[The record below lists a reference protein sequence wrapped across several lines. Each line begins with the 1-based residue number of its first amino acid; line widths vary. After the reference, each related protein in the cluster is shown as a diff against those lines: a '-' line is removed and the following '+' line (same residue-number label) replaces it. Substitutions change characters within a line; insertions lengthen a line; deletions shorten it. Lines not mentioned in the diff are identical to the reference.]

1 MSLKISLENKTCL
14 VTGALG
20 LLGKEF
26 CTSLWEAGATVIA
39 TDLDQTACDDFAR
52 NFPSRMIGKS
62 LNLLDAKEVQELG
75 DFVSKNFKAIDVLVN
90 NAALNDKVEGGKGI
104 PPFEEYPLELWE
116 NQWRVNATG
125 VFQTCQVFGSQMAR
139 LKKGSIINI
148 ASTYGVCAPDQRL
161 YQEKSGHQNFFKSIA
176 YGATKAAVL
185 SMTQYLSCYWGHLG
199 VRVNAISPGGI
210 ENQQN
215 PEFKEKY
222 SQKTPLRR
230 MGQVGEI
237 SGALI
242 YLASSESSYM
252 TGQNLVIDGG
262 WTQW

>member
-1 MSLKISLENKTCL
+1 MSLRISLDNKVCL

-26 CTSLWEAGATVIA
+26 CMSLWEAGATVIA
-39 TDLDQTACDDFAR
+39 TDLDQKSCDDFASG
-52 NFPSRMIGKS
+52 FPSRMIGKS
-62 LNLLDAKEVQELG
+62 LNLLDSKAVSEVGE
-75 DFVSKNFKAIDVLVN
+75 FVSKNFKALDVLVN
-90 NAALNDKVEGGKGI
+90 NAALNDKVEGGGGI
-104 PPFEEYPLELWE
+104 PPFEGYPLELWE

-125 VFQTCQVFGSQMAR
+125 VFLTCQIFGTQMAR
-139 LKKGSIINI
+139 YKKGSIINI
-148 ASTYGVCAPDQRL
+148 ASTYGICAPDQRL
-161 YQEKSGHQNFFKSIA
+161 YQKQNGHQEFFKSIA

-199 VRVNAISPGGI
+199 LRVNAISPGGI
-210 ENQQN
+210 ANKQDQ
-215 PEFKEKY
+215 EFTEKY

-230 MGQVGEI
+230 LGQVSEI